1 MEINYDYYRIF
12 YYVAKYKSFTQA
24 ANILLNNQP
33 NITRSMNNLE
43 NQLGCRLFIRSNRG
57 VTLTPEGERL
67 FYHVS
72 IAYRQLQMAEVELG
86 RGRGAQSGLVTI
98 GASETALHELLLS
111 KLSEFHSLFP
121 RVRIRIT
128 NFSTPQAVDALKKG
142 LVDFAVVT
150 SPTGSEAPFRETPLK
165 HFREVLTGG
174 SQYSFLAGSPKHL
187 AELSDYPLVCL
198 GKATKTYEFYHQFYQ
213 SLGLTLLPDVEAATA
228 DQLLPL
234 IRNNLGIGFIS
245 EKLAVEALASGEI
258 VKIPLIETMPSR
270 CICLVEDT
278 SRPLSLCA
286 SQLAKLLCGG
296 NEGSEEK
303 EPAAECGGKSPKTS

>member
-72 IAYRQLQMAEVELG
+72 IAYKQLQLAESELG
-86 RGRGAQSGLVTI
+86 RGKGLQSGIITI

-111 KLSEFHSLFP
+111 KLTEFHTLFP
-121 RVRIRIT
+121 RVHIRIT
-128 NFSTPQAVDALKKG
+128 NFSTPQAIYALKKG
-142 LVDFAVVT
+142 LVDCAVVT
-150 SPTGSEAPFRETPLK
+150 SPTDAEIPFRETPLK
-165 HFREVLTGG
+165 EFREILVGG
-174 SQYSFLAGSPKHL
+174 SQYSFLSESPRHL
-187 AELSDYPLVCL
+187 SELKDYPLVCL
-198 GKATKTYEFYHQFYQ
+198 GKATKTYEFYQQFYQ
-213 SLGLTLLPDVEAATA
+213 SIGLTFLPDVEAATA

-234 IRNNLGIGFIS
+234 IRSNLGIGFIS
-245 EKLAVEALASGEI
+245 ENLALEALKLGI
-258 VKIPLIETMPSR
+258 VVKIPIIEEVPARS
-270 CICLVEDT
+270 ICLVEDT

-286 SQLAKLLCGG
+286 TQLVKLLC
-296 NEGSEEK
+296 S
-303 EPAAECGGKSPKTS
+303 SSDHDI